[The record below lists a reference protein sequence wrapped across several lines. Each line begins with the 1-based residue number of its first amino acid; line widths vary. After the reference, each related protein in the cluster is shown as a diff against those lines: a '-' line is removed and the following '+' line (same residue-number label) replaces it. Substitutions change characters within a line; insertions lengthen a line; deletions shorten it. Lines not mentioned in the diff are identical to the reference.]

1 MKMIIKG
8 GIVYDPANGIFGEE
22 MDLCID
28 QGRVVEQAGGEVIDA
43 RGLLVMPGGVDAHS
57 HIAGKKVNTGRIM
70 RPDDSRL
77 GTEPRSG
84 VCRPST
90 GYTVPN
96 CYAMGYRYARLGYT
110 TAFEAATPIL
120 EARHTH
126 EELAEIPI
134 IDKGA
139 LTLFGN
145 NWQVMECVRDK
156 DIPKLAAY
164 VAWGLRSARGYG
176 VKIVNPGG
184 GEAWG
189 FGANVKSHRDNV
201 PGFDVTPAEII
212 RGLAEANEMLR
223 LPHSI
228 HIHFNNLGK
237 PGNYTTALE
246 TLELLKDIKPGRMRQ
261 VVHVAHMQFSA
272 YGGTSWRDFESK
284 APAIADYFNTHSH
297 ATMDMGQL
305 LFGSA
310 TTMTADAPLE
320 YGNARLTHN
329 KWSNH
334 DIELEE
340 SSGVVP
346 MIYLRKMLVNA
357 VQWAIGLEL
366 ALLVRDPWKTLMTT
380 DHPNGSPFVN
390 YPEVITLLMSRAK
403 REAEM
408 ATLHEQLPNRTT
420 LPAIEREMDWT
431 EIAIMTRAAPARIL
445 GLTDKGHLG
454 VGADGDVSIYSI
466 RPEDVDAARDH
477 ALVKKALSS
486 ALYTIKGGVVVAKEG
501 RILAAPEGRT
511 YWVDATVSDAD
522 RDRLMPEIEDKFAK
536 YYSVQ
541 LSNYA
546 VQDAY
551 LPSSRV
557 IRAGLSVE
565 PVKPARTLAEVA

>member
-511 YWVDATVSDAD
+511 YWVDATVPDAD
-522 RDRLMPEIEDKFAK
+522 HDRLMPEIEDKFAK

-557 IRAGLSVE
+557 IRTGLSVE

>member
-237 PGNYTTALE
+237 PGNYTTAIE
-246 TLELLKDIKPGRMRQ
+246 TLDLLKDIKPGRMRQ

-486 ALYTIKGGVVVAKEG
+486 ALCTIKGGVVVAKEG

-511 YWVDATVSDAD
+511 YWVDATVPDAD
-522 RDRLMPEIEDKFAK
+522 HDRLMPEIEDKFAK

>member
-28 QGRVVEQAGGEVIDA
+28 QGRVIEQAGGEVIDA

-346 MIYLRKMLVNA
+346 MIYFRKMLVNA

-420 LPAIEREMDWT
+420 LPVIEREMDWT

-511 YWVDATVSDAD
+511 YWVDATVPDAD
-522 RDRLMPEIEDKFAK
+522 HDRLMPEIEDKFAK

-565 PVKPARTLAEVA
+565 PAKSARTLAEVA

>member
-28 QGRVVEQAGGEVIDA
+28 QGRVIEQAGGEVIDA

-284 APAIADYFNTHSH
+284 APAIADYFNTHNH

-346 MIYLRKMLVNA
+346 MIYFRKMLVNA

-420 LPAIEREMDWT
+420 LPVIEREMDWT

-511 YWVDATVSDAD
+511 YWVDATVPDAD
-522 RDRLMPEIEDKFAK
+522 HDRLMPEIEDKFAK

-565 PVKPARTLAEVA
+565 PAKSARTLAEVA

>member
-237 PGNYTTALE
+237 PGNYTTAIE
-246 TLELLKDIKPGRMRQ
+246 TLDLLKDIKPGRMRQ

-346 MIYLRKMLVNA
+346 MIYFRKMLVNA

-486 ALYTIKGGVVVAKEG
+486 ALCTIKGGVVVAKEG

-511 YWVDATVSDAD
+511 YWVDATVPDAD
-522 RDRLMPEIEDKFAK
+522 HDRLMPEIEDKFAK

-557 IRAGLSVE
+557 IRTGLSVE

>member
-1 MKMIIKG
+1 MIIKG
-8 GIVYDPANGIFGEE
+8 GIVYDPANGIYGDE
-22 MDLCID
+22 MDLFID
-28 QGRVVEQAGGEVIDA
+28 QGRMATKAKGEEIDA

-70 RPDDSRL
+70 SPNDSRL
-77 GTEPRSG
+77 GTQPRTT

-96 CYAMGYRYARLGYT
+96 CYAMGYRYARMGYT

-126 EELAEIPI
+126 EELEEIPI

-156 DIPKLAAY
+156 DLSKLAAY
-164 VAWGLRSARGYG
+164 VAWGLRAARGYG

-189 FGANVKSHRDNV
+189 FGANVKGVNDPV
-201 PGFDVTPAEII
+201 PNFDVTPSEII
-212 RGLAEANEMLR
+212 IGLAKANEMLH

-228 HIHFNNLGK
+228 HLHFNNLGK
-237 PGNYTTALE
+237 PGNYTTAIE
-246 TLELLKDIKPGRMRQ
+246 TLDLLKDINPSRMRQ

-284 APAIADYFNTHSH
+284 APVIADYFNAHNH

-346 MIYLRKMLVNA
+346 MTYFRKMLVNA

-366 ALLVRDPWKTLMTT
+366 ALLVNDPWKVLMTT

-390 YPEVITLLMSRAK
+390 YPEVITLLMSKPK
-403 REAEM
+403 RDLEM
-408 ATLHEQLPNRTT
+408 ATLHEQVQKRTG
-420 LPAIEREMDWT
+420 LGGIERELDWT
-431 EIAIMTRAAPARIL
+431 DIAIMTRAAPARIL
-445 GLTDKGHLG
+445 GLEDKGHLG
-454 VGADGDVSIYSI
+454 PGADGDVSIYNI
-466 RPEDVDAARDH
+466 RPEEVDTSQDH
-477 ALVKKALSS
+477 VLVKKALAT
-486 ALYTIKGGVVVAKEG
+486 ALYTIKGGVVVSKEG
-501 RILAAPEGRT
+501 QILATPPGRT
-511 YWVDATVSDAD
+511 FWVDAAVPQAD
-522 RDRLMPEIEDKFAK
+522 TDRLMIDLEEKFAK

-541 LSNYA
+541 ISNYA

-551 LPSSRV
+551 LPHAKV
-557 IRAGLSVE
+557 IRAGL
-565 PVKPARTLAEVA
+565 PVAQEVA

>member
-1 MKMIIKG
+1 MIIKG
-8 GIVYDPANGIFGEE
+8 GMVYDPANGIYGEE

-28 QGRVVEQAGGEVIDA
+28 KGKIAEDGKGEVIDA

-77 GTEPRSG
+77 GTEARTAI
-84 VCRPST
+84 CRPST

-96 CYAMGYRYARLGYT
+96 CYAIGYRYARMGYT
-110 TAFEAATPIL
+110 TVFEAASPIL

-126 EELAEIPI
+126 EELEAIPI

-145 NWQVMECVRDK
+145 NWQVMECVRDR
-156 DIPKLAAY
+156 DISKLAAY
-164 VAWGLRSARGYG
+164 VAWALRAARGYG

-189 FGANVKSHRDNV
+189 FGSNVKGINDPV
-201 PGFDVTPAEII
+201 PGFDVTPGEII
-212 RGLAEANEMLR
+212 KALAEANEMLR

-228 HIHFNNLGK
+228 HVHFNNTGK

-246 TLELLKDIKPGRMRQ
+246 TLDLLKDIKPSRMRQ
-261 VVHVAHMQFSA
+261 VVHVTHMQFSA
-272 YGGTSWRDFESK
+272 YGGTGWRDFESK
-284 APAIADYFNTHSH
+284 APIIADYFNAHDH

-340 SSGVVP
+340 ASGVVP
-346 MIYLRKMLVNA
+346 MIYSKKVLTNA

-366 ALLVRDPWKTLMTT
+366 ALLVKDPWKILMTT
-380 DHPNGSPFVN
+380 DNPNGSPFVN
-390 YPEVITLLMSRAK
+390 YPEVITLLMSQPK

-408 ATLHEQLPNRTT
+408 ATLHDQLPKRTT
-420 LPAIEREMDWT
+420 LAEIQREMDWT
-431 EIAIMTRAAPARIL
+431 DIAIMTRAASARIL
-445 GLTDKGHLG
+445 GMQDKGHLG
-454 VGADGDVSIYSI
+454 PGADADITIYNLK
-466 RPEDVDAARDH
+466 VDEVDTSKDH

-486 ALYTIKGGVVVAKEG
+486 AKYTIKGGVVVSKEG
-501 RILAAPEGRT
+501 QIQATPPGRT
-511 YWVDATVSDAD
+511 FWVDAGVPKEDS
-522 RDRLMPEIEDKFAK
+522 DRLMADIEEKFAR

-551 LPSSRV
+551 LPHAKV
-557 IRAGLSVE
+557 IKAGLSV
-565 PVKPARTLAEVA
+565 PLQEVA

>member
-1 MKMIIKG
+1 MIIKG
-8 GIVYDPANGIFGEE
+8 GIVFDPANGVFGEE
-22 MDLCID
+22 MDICVD
-28 QGRVVEQAGGEVIDA
+28 GGRIVEDAKGEEIDA

-57 HIAGKKVNTGRIM
+57 HIAGKKVNTGRVM

-77 GTEPRSG
+77 GAEPKTA

-96 CYAMGYRYARLGYT
+96 CYAIGYRYARMGYT
-110 TAFEAATPIL
+110 TAFEAATPII

-126 EELAEIPI
+126 EELEEIPI
-134 IDKGA
+134 LDKGV

-145 NWQVMECVRDK
+145 NWEVMECVRDK
-156 DIPKLAAY
+156 DLSKLAAY
-164 VAWGLRSARGYG
+164 VAWGLLASRGYG

-189 FGANVKSHRDNV
+189 FGANVKGLYDTV
-201 PGFDVTPAEII
+201 PNFGVTPADII
-212 RGLAEANEMLR
+212 HGLAEANEMLR

-228 HIHFNNLGK
+228 HLHFNNTGK

-246 TLELLKDIKPGRMRQ
+246 TLDLLKDVRASGMRQ
-261 VVHVAHMQFSA
+261 VVHVAHMQFSS

-284 APAIADYFNTHSH
+284 APVIADYFNRNHH
-297 ATMDMGQL
+297 ATMDLGML

-346 MIYLRKMLVNA
+346 MVYFRKSLVND

-366 ALLVRDPWKTLMTT
+366 ALLTNDPWKVVMTT
-380 DHPNGSPFVN
+380 DHPNGSPFIN
-390 YPEVITLLMSRAK
+390 YPEVISLLMSKSKRDEELSTQHEMAAK
-403 REAEM
+403 RSTIAD
-408 ATLHEQLPNRTT
+408 
-420 LPAIEREMDWT
+420 IEREMDWS
-431 EIAIMTRAAPARIL
+431 EIAVMTRAAPAKIL
-445 GLTDKGHLG
+445 GLVDKGHLG
-454 VGADGDVSIYSI
+454 PGADADVCVYNIK
-466 RPEDVDAARDH
+466 PEEVDTSKDH
-477 ALVKKALSS
+477 QQVKKAMST
-486 ALYTIKGGVVVAKEG
+486 AKYTVKSGVLVSREG
-501 RILAAPEGRT
+501 EILAVPEGRT
-511 YWVDATVSDAD
+511 YWVDAAVPQKDM
-522 RDRLMPEIEDKFAK
+522 DRLMVDLQAKFEK
-536 YYSVQ
+536 YYSVK
-541 LSNYA
+541 LSNYM

-551 LPSSRV
+551 VPHPMV
-557 IRAGLSVE
+557 IKAGLSDLGAAGE
-565 PVKPARTLAEVA
+565 AL

>member
-1 MKMIIKG
+1 MIIKG
-8 GIVYDPANGIFGEE
+8 GIVYDPANGVFGEE

-28 QGRVVEQAGGEVIDA
+28 NGRIVEDAKGEEIDA
-43 RGLLVMPGGVDAHS
+43 HGLLVMPGGVDAHT

-70 RPDDSRL
+70 SPNDGRL
-77 GTEPRSG
+77 GIEPKAG

-96 CYAMGYRYARLGYT
+96 CYAMGYRYARMGYT
-110 TAFEAATPIL
+110 TAFEAATPII

-126 EELAEIPI
+126 EELEEIPI
-134 IDKGA
+134 LDKGA

-145 NWQVMECVRDK
+145 NWEVMECVRDR
-156 DIPKLAAY
+156 DFGKLAAY

-189 FGANVKSHRDNV
+189 FGSNVKGVNDPV
-201 PGFDVTPAEII
+201 PNFDVTPAEII
-212 RGLAEANEMLR
+212 TGLAKANEMLR

-228 HIHFNNLGK
+228 HLHFNNTGK

-246 TLELLKDIKPGRMRQ
+246 TLDLLKEIKPSRMRQ
-261 VVHVAHMQFSA
+261 VVHIAHMQFSS

-284 APAIADYFNTHSH
+284 APVIADYFNKNSH
-297 ATMDMGQL
+297 ATMDVGQV
-305 LFGSA
+305 LFGAA

-320 YGNARLTHN
+320 YGNARLTHA

-346 MIYLRKMLVNA
+346 WTYFKKNLVND
-357 VQWAIGLEL
+357 VQWAAGLEL
-366 ALLVRDPWKTLMTT
+366 ALLTADPWKVLMTT
-380 DHPNGSPFVN
+380 DHPNGSPFIN
-390 YPEVITLLMSRAK
+390 YPEVIALLMSKSKRDEELAAQHEMAAK
-403 REAEM
+403 RSSIA
-408 ATLHEQLPNRTT
+408 NV
-420 LPAIEREMDWT
+420 ERELDWS

-445 GLTDKGHLG
+445 GLEDKGHLG
-454 VGADGDVSIYSI
+454 VGADGDVSIYDLK
-466 RPEDVDAARDH
+466 PEELDTSKDH
-477 ALVKKALSS
+477 ALVKKGLAKSK
-486 ALYTIKGGVVVAKEG
+486 YTIKEGVVVSRSGQIVAVPPG
-501 RILAAPEGRT
+501 NT
-511 YWVDATVSDAD
+511 FWVDANVPQGDM
-522 RDRLMPEIEDKFAK
+522 DRLMLDLKDKFEK
-536 YYSVQ
+536 YYSVR

-551 LPSSRV
+551 VPHAKV
-557 IRAGLSVE
+557 IKAGLQIETQKV
-565 PVKPARTLAEVA
+565 VA

>member
-1 MKMIIKG
+1 MIIKG
-8 GIVYDPANGIFGEE
+8 GIVYDPANGIYGDEVDLFIDKGRMVESAKGEE
-22 MDLCID
+22 
-28 QGRVVEQAGGEVIDA
+28 IDA

-70 RPDDSRL
+70 RPDDARL
-77 GTEPRSG
+77 GTEPRSA

-96 CYAMGYRYARLGYT
+96 CYAMGYRYARMGYT

-126 EELAEIPI
+126 EELEEIPI

-156 DIPKLAAY
+156 DLSKLAAY

-189 FGANVKSHRDNV
+189 FGTNVKGVNDAV
-201 PGFDVTPAEII
+201 PNFDVTPAEII
-212 RGLAEANEMLR
+212 RGLAEANEMLC

-228 HIHFNNLGK
+228 HLHFNNLGK
-237 PGNYTTALE
+237 PGNYTTAIE
-246 TLELLKDIKPGRMRQ
+246 TLDMLKDIKPSRMRQ

-284 APAIADYFNTHSH
+284 APVIADYFNCHSH

-346 MIYLRKMLVNA
+346 MAYNRQMLVNA

-366 ALLVRDPWKTLMTT
+366 ALLVKDPWKVLMTT

-390 YPEVITLLMSRAK
+390 YPEVITLLMSRPK

-408 ATLHEQLPNRTT
+408 ATLHDQVQRRTT
-420 LPAIEREMDWT
+420 LAGIEREMDWT
-431 EIAIMTRAAPARIL
+431 DIAIMTRAAPARIL
-445 GLTDKGHLG
+445 GLEDKGHLG
-454 VGADGDVSIYSI
+454 PGADGDVSVYDL
-466 RPEDVDAARDH
+466 RPEEVDTSQDH
-477 ALVKKALSS
+477 ALVKKSLAK
-486 ALYTIKGGVVVAKEG
+486 AKYTIKGGVVVSKEG
-501 RILAAPEGRT
+501 RILAAPPGRT
-511 YWVDATVSDAD
+511 FWVDAAVP
-522 RDRLMPEIEDKFAK
+522 RPQVDRLMVDLEEKFAR

-541 LSNYA
+541 MANYA

-551 LPSSRV
+551 LPHGKA
-557 IRAGLSVE
+557 ILAGLPILS
-565 PVKPARTLAEVA
+565 EVA

>member
-1 MKMIIKG
+1 
-8 GIVYDPANGIFGEE
+8 
-22 MDLCID
+22 
-28 QGRVVEQAGGEVIDA
+28 
-43 RGLLVMPGGVDAHS
+43 
-57 HIAGKKVNTGRIM
+57 M
-70 RPDDSRL
+70 RPDDARL
-77 GTEPRSG
+77 GSEPRSS

-96 CYAMGYRYARLGYT
+96 CYAMGYRYVRMGYT

-126 EELAEIPI
+126 EELEEIPI

-156 DIPKLAAY
+156 DLTKLAAY
-164 VAWGLRSARGYG
+164 VAWGLRAARGYG

-189 FGANVKSHRDNV
+189 FGGNVKSQNDIV
-201 PGFDVTPAEII
+201 PNFDVTPAEII
-212 RGLAEANEMLR
+212 VGLAKANEMLN

-228 HIHFNNLGK
+228 HLHFNNLGK
-237 PGNYTTALE
+237 PGNYTTAIE
-246 TLELLKDIKPGRMRQ
+246 TLDLLKDLKPSRMRQ

-284 APAIADYFNTHSH
+284 APAIADYFNCHNH

-346 MIYLRKMLVNA
+346 MNYFRKMLVNA

-366 ALLVRDPWKTLMTT
+366 ALLVKDPWKVLMTT

-390 YPEVITLLMSRAK
+390 YPEVITLLMSKPK
-403 REAEM
+403 RDLEM
-408 ATLHEQLPNRTT
+408 ATLHDQVPKRTT
-420 LPAIEREMDWT
+420 LAGIERELDWT
-431 EIAIMTRAAPARIL
+431 DIAIMTRAAPARVL
-445 GLTDKGHLG
+445 GLEDKGHLG
-454 VGADGDVSIYSI
+454 PGADADVSIYNL
-466 RPEDVDAARDH
+466 RPEEVDTSLDH
-477 ALVKKALSS
+477 VLVKKAL
-486 ALYTIKGGVVVAKEG
+486 ANAKYTIKGGVVVSKEG
-501 RILAAPEGRT
+501 QILATPPGRT
-511 YWVDATVSDAD
+511 FWVDTAVPQAEA
-522 RDRLMPEIEDKFAK
+522 DRLMVDLEEKFAK
-536 YYSVQ
+536 YYSIQ
-541 LSNYA
+541 IANYA

-551 LPSSRV
+551 LPHAQV
-557 IRAGLSVE
+557 IRAGLPILS
-565 PVKPARTLAEVA
+565 EVA

>member
-1 MKMIIKG
+1 MIIRG
-8 GIVYDPANGIFGEE
+8 GIVYDPANGIYGDE
-22 MDLCID
+22 MDLFID
-28 QGRVVEQAGGEVIDA
+28 KGRMVESAKGEEIDA
-43 RGLLVMPGGVDAHS
+43 RGLLVMPGGVDAHT

-77 GTEPRSG
+77 GTIARSA

-96 CYAMGYRYARLGYT
+96 CYAMGYRYARMGYT

-126 EELAEIPI
+126 EELEEIPI

-156 DIPKLAAY
+156 DLAKLAAY

-189 FGANVKSHRDNV
+189 FGTNVKGVNDAV
-201 PGFDVTPAEII
+201 PNFDVTPAEII
-212 RGLAEANEMLR
+212 RGLAQANEMLH

-228 HIHFNNLGK
+228 HLHFNNLGK
-237 PGNYTTALE
+237 PGNYTTAIE
-246 TLELLKDIKPGRMRQ
+246 TLDMLKGIKPSRMRQ

-284 APAIADYFNTHSH
+284 APAIADYFNGHSH

-346 MIYLRKMLVNA
+346 MVYFRKMLVNA

-366 ALLVRDPWKTLMTT
+366 ALLVKDPWKVLLTT

-390 YPEVITLLMSRAK
+390 YPEVITLLMSRPK

-408 ATLHEQLPNRTT
+408 ATLHDQVPKRTT
-420 LPAIEREMDWT
+420 LGGIEREMDWT
-431 EIAIMTRAAPARIL
+431 DIAIMTRAAPARVL
-445 GLTDKGHLG
+445 GLEDKGHLG
-454 VGADGDVSIYSI
+454 PGADGDVSIYDL
-466 RPEDVDAARDH
+466 RPEEVDNSQDH
-477 ALVKKALSS
+477 ALVKKSLATSK
-486 ALYTIKGGVVVAKEG
+486 YTIKGGVVVSKEG
-501 RILAAPEGRT
+501 QILATPPGRT
-511 YWVDATVSDAD
+511 FWVDAGVPQPEV
-522 RDRLMPEIEDKFAK
+522 DRLMVDLEEKFAR

-541 LSNYA
+541 MANYA

-551 LPSSRV
+551 LPHGKA
-557 IRAGLSVE
+557 ILAGLSVS
-565 PVKPARTLAEVA
+565 RGVA

>member
-1 MKMIIKG
+1 MIIKG
-8 GIVYDPANGIFGEE
+8 GIVYDPANGIYGEE
-22 MDLCID
+22 MDLFID
-28 QGRVVEQAGGEVIDA
+28 QGRMVEKAKGEEIDA
-43 RGLLVMPGGVDAHS
+43 SGLLVMPGGVDAHS

-70 RPDDSRL
+70 SPNDSRL
-77 GTEPRSG
+77 GTEPRSA

-96 CYAMGYRYARLGYT
+96 CYAMGYRYARMGYT

-126 EELAEIPI
+126 EELEEIPI

-156 DIPKLAAY
+156 DLSKLAAY
-164 VAWGLRSARGYG
+164 VAWGLRCARGYG

-189 FGANVKSHRDNV
+189 FGANVKGVNDPV
-201 PGFDVTPAEII
+201 PNFDVTPAEII
-212 RGLAEANEMLR
+212 LGLAQANEMLG

-228 HIHFNNLGK
+228 HLHFNNLGK
-237 PGNYTTALE
+237 PGNYTTAIE
-246 TLELLKDIKPGRMRQ
+246 TLDLLKDIKPGRMRQ
-261 VVHVAHMQFSA
+261 IVHVAHMQFSA

-284 APAIADYFNTHSH
+284 APVIADYFNCHSH

-346 MIYLRKMLVNA
+346 MAYFRKMLVNA

-366 ALLVRDPWKTLMTT
+366 ALLVNDPWKVLMTT

-390 YPEVITLLMSRAK
+390 YPEVITLLMSKPK
-403 REAEM
+403 RDAEM
-408 ATLHEQLPNRTT
+408 ATLHEQVPKRTG
-420 LPAIEREMDWT
+420 LGGIERELDWT
-431 EIAIMTRAAPARIL
+431 DIAIMTRAAAARIL
-445 GLTDKGHLG
+445 GLPDKGHLG
-454 VGADGDVSIYSI
+454 PGADGDVSIYNL
-466 RPEDVDAARDH
+466 RPEEIDASQDH
-477 ALVKKALSS
+477 ALVKKAL
-486 ALYTIKGGVVVAKEG
+486 ATAKYTIKGGVVVSKEG
-501 RILAAPEGRT
+501 RILAAPPGRT
-511 YWVDATVSDAD
+511 FWVDAAVPQAD
-522 RDRLMPEIEDKFAK
+522 GERLMLDLENKFNK

-551 LPSSRV
+551 LPHAQV
-557 IRAGLSVE
+557 IRAGLPIE
-565 PVKPARTLAEVA
+565 PLPEVA

>member
-1 MKMIIKG
+1 MIIKG
-8 GIVYDPANGIFGEE
+8 GIVYDPANGVFGEE
-22 MDLCID
+22 MDLCIEN
-28 QGRVVEQAGGEVIDA
+28 GRVVGDAKGEEIDA

-70 RPDDSRL
+70 RPDDARL
-77 GTEPRSG
+77 GLEPKTA

-96 CYAMGYRYARLGYT
+96 CYAMGYRYARMGYT
-110 TAFEAATPIL
+110 TAFEAATPII

-126 EELAEIPI
+126 EELEEIPI
-134 IDKGA
+134 LDKGA

-145 NWQVMECVRDK
+145 NWEVMECVRDK
-156 DIPKLAAY
+156 DLSKLMAY
-164 VAWGLRSARGYG
+164 VAWGLRAARGYG

-189 FGANVKSHRDNV
+189 FGANVKGLHDPV
-201 PGFDVTPAEII
+201 PNFDVTPADII
-212 RGLAEANEMLR
+212 HGLAEANERLN

-228 HIHFNNLGK
+228 HLHFNNLGK

-246 TLELLKDIKPGRMRQ
+246 TLDLLKDIKPSRMRQ

-272 YGGTSWRDFESK
+272 YGGTSWKDFESK
-284 APAIADYFNTHSH
+284 APVVADYFNKNNH
-297 ATMDMGQL
+297 ATMDLGML

-346 MIYLRKMLVNA
+346 MVYFRKMLVNA

-366 ALLVRDPWKTLMTT
+366 ALLTNDPWKVLMTT
-380 DHPNGSPFVN
+380 DHPNGSPFIN
-390 YPEVITLLMSRAK
+390 YPEVVALLMSKPK
-403 REAEM
+403 RDAEM
-408 ATLHEQLPNRTT
+408 ATLHELTAKRTT
-420 LPAIEREMDWT
+420 LTTIERELDWS
-431 EIAIMTRAAPARIL
+431 EIAVMTRAAPAKIL
-445 GLTDKGHLG
+445 GLGDKGHLG
-454 VGADGDVSIYSI
+454 PGADADVSIYNLK
-466 RPEDVDAARDH
+466 PEEVDTSKDH
-477 ALVKKALSS
+477 QMVKKAL
-486 ALYTIKGGVVVAKEG
+486 ALAKYTIKSGVLVSRDGE
-501 RILAAPEGRT
+501 ILAVPEGRT
-511 YWVDATVSDAD
+511 YWVDASVPQAD
-522 RDRLMPEIEDKFAK
+522 MDRLMVDLQEKFEK
-536 YYSVQ
+536 YYSIN
-541 LSNYA
+541 LSNYM

-551 LPSSRV
+551 VPNPMV
-557 IRAGLSVE
+557 IKTRALDLGIE
-565 PVKPARTLAEVA
+565 EARGVA

>member
-1 MKMIIKG
+1 MIIRG
-8 GIVYDPANGIFGEE
+8 GIVYDPANGVYGEQMDICIDGGRIVEDAKGEE
-22 MDLCID
+22 ID
-28 QGRVVEQAGGEVIDA
+28 V
-43 RGLLVMPGGVDAHS
+43 RGLLVMPGGVEAHS

-70 RPDDSRL
+70 CPNDSRL
-77 GTEPRSG
+77 GIEPRTE

-96 CYAMGYRYARLGYT
+96 CYAMGYRYARMGYT

-126 EELAEIPI
+126 EELEEIPI

-145 NWQVMECVRDK
+145 NWEVMECVRDR
-156 DIPKLAAY
+156 DLAKLAAY
-164 VAWGLRSARGYG
+164 VAWGLCASKGYG

-189 FGANVKSHRDNV
+189 FGANVKGINDPV
-201 PGFDVTPAEII
+201 PNFDVTPAEII
-212 RGLAEANEMLR
+212 SGLAQANELLR

-228 HIHFNNLGK
+228 HLHFNNTGK

-246 TLELLKDIKPGRMRQ
+246 TLELLKDIRPSRMRQ
-261 VVHVAHMQFSA
+261 VVHIAHMQFSS

-284 APAIADYFNTHSH
+284 APAIADYFNQNSH
-297 ATMDMGQL
+297 ATMDLGQV
-305 LFGSA
+305 LFGAA

-320 YGNARLTHN
+320 YGNARLTHS

-346 MIYLRKMLVNA
+346 WVYFRKNLVND
-357 VQWAIGLEL
+357 VQWAAGLEL
-366 ALLVRDPWKTLMTT
+366 ALLTKDPWKVLMTT

-390 YPEVITLLMSRAK
+390 YPELIALLMSRSK
-403 REAEM
+403 REEELATQHEM
-408 ATLHEQLPNRTT
+408 ASKRSTL
-420 LPAIEREMDWT
+420 AGIERELDWS
-431 EIAIMTRAAPARIL
+431 EIAIMTRAAPARVL
-445 GLTDKGHLG
+445 GLEDKGHLG
-454 VGADGDVSIYSI
+454 VGSDADVSVYNL
-466 RPEDVDAARDH
+466 RPEETDASKEH
-477 ALVKKALSS
+477 ALVKKAFGK
-486 ALYTIKGGVVVAKEG
+486 ALYTIKSGTVVSKDG
-501 RILAAPEGRT
+501 QILAVPSGRT
-511 YWVDATVSDAD
+511 YWVDAAVPQAD
-522 RDRLMPEIEDKFAK
+522 LDRLMIDLKEKFER
-536 YYSVQ
+536 YYSLR

-551 LPSSRV
+551 VPNPMV
-557 IRAGLSVE
+557 IRAGLQRE
-565 PVKPARTLAEVA
+565 PMKEVA